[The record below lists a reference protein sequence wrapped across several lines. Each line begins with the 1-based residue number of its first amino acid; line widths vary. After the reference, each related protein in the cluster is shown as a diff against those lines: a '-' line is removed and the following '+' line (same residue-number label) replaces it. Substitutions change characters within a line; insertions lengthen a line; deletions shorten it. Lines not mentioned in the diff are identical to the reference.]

1 MKIDYPCRKR
11 CHKACIY
18 RKKKDGHLIC
28 TRGDSYP
35 DIKIKDIEKYY
46 YCPVDADYYNHQD
59 VYFSEILTNKGLLR
73 LSIISGEPLWVA
85 PAFEKY
91 LSWLR
96 RKRSS
101 VLVLSLPVNV
111 VNLPLYDYHLL
122 SDSIYAEFLLS
133 PSELE
138 AIERIKGTHYEA
150 LLPTL
155 PDELREILTIKERRR
170 KWGEPPEEDEKRMME
185 KYDAWESSH
194 WIGHIVGSFWKSG
207 KISRDDYLSIRNH
220 FDNWE

>member
-1 MKIDYPCRKR
+1 MEIDYPSRKR

-18 RKKKDGHLIC
+18 RKKKDGYLIC
-28 TRGDSYP
+28 TRADSYP

-85 PAFEKY
+85 PAFKKY

-101 VLVLSLPVNV
+101 VLVLSLPVNA

-122 SDSIYAEFLLS
+122 TDSIYAEFLLS

-138 AIERIKGTHYEA
+138 AIDRIKDTHYEA

-170 KWGEPPEEDEKRMME
+170 KWGEPPEEDEKRMM
-185 KYDAWESSH
+185 
-194 WIGHIVGSFWKSG
+194 
-207 KISRDDYLSIRNH
+207 
-220 FDNWE
+220 